1 MTSCHIFKG
10 FIPTPTR
17 SSLPLHPL
25 AYSLGSKRSPYSKKK
40 FGEVKTQNPYQKLV
54 QFELYQLILLMTYN
68 LDLAI
73 HK

>member
-1 MTSCHIFKG
+1 MTSCHIFTG

-25 AYSLGSKRSPYSKKK
+25 AYSLGSERSPYSKKK

-54 QFELYQLILLMTYN
+54 QF
-68 LDLAI
+68 
-73 HK
+73 